1 MPTDGHGEPDQVLA
15 VNVNRRW
22 SEIEAGMS
30 TEADVVLGDW
40 SPWVGR
46 STTIRHFDPDRI
58 AVIIAC
64 RRGETKAVYE
74 IVPDGRGQRY
84 HWTGDGPRRRLVFH
98 GRPSAR
104 YAAQLGAP
112 APTWTQ
118 GEGTPLKL
126 LALDDLLQG
135 EQPEGQDESEQRQAV
150 VGQAV
155 ITLSG
160 TQNLTVSIPPHYSV
174 TITPRAAQ
182 DRSS

>member
-15 VNVNRRW
+15 VNVTRRW
-22 SEIEAGMS
+22 SEFEEGTS
-30 TEADVVLGDW
+30 TEADVVLGEW

-46 STTIRHFDPDRI
+46 STTVRHFDPDRI

-64 RRGETKAVYE
+64 RRGETMAVYE
-74 IVPDGRGQRY
+74 VQPDDDGRRY
-84 HWTGDGPRRRLVFH
+84 HWTGDEPRQRLVFH
-98 GRPSAR
+98 GRPSTR
-104 YAAQLGAP
+104 YAAHLTAP
-112 APTWTQ
+112 APTWKA

-126 LALDDLLQG
+126 LTLDDLLEG
-135 EQPEGQDESEQRQAV
+135 EQPAGHDEPAQRQAV

-155 ITLSG
+155 ITLNG

-182 DRSS
+182 DRSN